1 MIYENKM
8 LIIGETGDIWELSVL
23 TLHFFCKSKTMLDIL
38 SLFKKKTNLYTK
50 GKKLIVSEGKDE
62 GNQKYP

>member
-23 TLHFFCKSKTMLDIL
+23 TLHIFCKSKTMLDIL
-38 SLFKKKTNLYTK
+38 SLFKKKKKPVYK
-50 GKKLIVSEGKDE
+50 GQEADCEWGW
-62 GNQKYP
+62 GWG

>member
-23 TLHFFCKSKTMLDIL
+23 TLHIFCKSKTMLDIL
-38 SLFKKKTNLYTK
+38 SLFKKKKNLYTK

>member
-23 TLHFFCKSKTMLDIL
+23 TLHIFCKSKTMLDIL
-38 SLFKKKTNLYTK
+38 SLFKKKKKPVYK
-50 GKKLIVSEGKDE
+50 GQEADCE
-62 GNQKYP
+62 